1 MKKLLYSTTLLLL
14 LLHPFLK
21 GYSHEITFCGEKI
34 PVTKDFVS
42 KKLMNIIRQ
51 QVPYVNMVELR
62 RNANQ
67 YFKIVEAYLKA
78 TGLPEDFKYLAIV
91 ESGFTQAVSPKGA
104 TGFWQ
109 FMEPTAKEYGL
120 TVNESIDE
128 RNDIYKSTYA
138 ACRQLAN
145 YYNSIAREFK
155 VYSWVLTAAAYNF
168 GIGNMGK
175 EIRRQGGDYFQ
186 MKLNEET
193 ANYVYKIIAVKELW
207 EYPELYMKDFGYN
220 LFSSGTTDL
229 NKAPINNEHANPA
242 EFSTMVVNVD
252 VTKGNYPKEL
262 QAKELSKKELNET
275 KNTVPEKAKIVRFIQ
290 AKITG
295 KYNNFKEGG
304 IISFT
309 LVSDVQVGNKFT
321 GRDNVIQGS
330 GWFIDDRIFVDLGY
344 GHHVVVY
351 DKLDGHKGLNPSTLK
366 RNVQV
371 VLKVENSVN

>member
-14 LLHPFLK
+14 LLHPFFQ

-109 FMEPTAKEYGL
+109 FMAPTAKEYGL

-138 ACRQLAN
+138 ACRQLAD

-193 ANYVYKIIAVKELW
+193 ASYVYKIIAVKELW

-220 LFSSGTTDL
+220 LFSSKAADL
-229 NKAPINNEHANPA
+229 NKAPANDELA
-242 EFSTMVVNVD
+242 DATDFSTMIVNVD
-252 VTKGNYPKEL
+252 VAKGNYPKEL
-262 QAKELSKKELNET
+262 QAKEVSKKELNET
-275 KNTVPEKAKIVRFIQ
+275 KTKVPEKATVVRFIQ

-295 KYNNFKEGG
+295 KHKNFQEGG
-304 IISFT
+304 IISFS
-309 LVSDVQVGNKFT
+309 LVSDLQVGNKFT
-321 GRDNVIQGS
+321 GRENVIQGS
-330 GWFIDDRIFVDLGY
+330 GWFIDNRIFVDLGY
-344 GHHVVVY
+344 DHNVVVY
-351 DKLDGHKGLNPSTLK
+351 DGQDGQKGLIPSSLK
-366 RNVQV
+366 KNVKV
-371 VLKVENSVN
+371 LLKVQNVVN

>member
-1 MKKLLYSTTLLLL
+1 MKKLLYSTALLLL
-14 LLHPFLK
+14 LLHASLK

-34 PVTKDFVS
+34 PVTNDFVS

-104 TGFWQ
+104 AGFWQ
-109 FMEPTAKEYGL
+109 FMAPTAKEYGL

-229 NKAPINNEHANPA
+229 NKAPISSEHANPA
-242 EFSTMVVNVD
+242 DFSTMVVNVD

-262 QAKELSKKELNET
+262 QAKELSKKELNESKT
-275 KNTVPEKAKIVRFIQ
+275 NVPEKAKIVRFIQ
-290 AKITG
+290 AKIMG
-295 KYNNFKEGG
+295 RYKNFKEGG

-309 LVSDVQVGNKFT
+309 LVSDLQVGNKFT

-330 GWFIDDRIFVDLGY
+330 GWFIDNRIFVDLGY
-344 GHHVVVY
+344 GHNVVVY
-351 DKLDGHKGLNPSTLK
+351 DKLDGQKGLNPSTLK
-366 RNVQV
+366 KNVPV
-371 VLKVENSVN
+371 LLKVQNVVN